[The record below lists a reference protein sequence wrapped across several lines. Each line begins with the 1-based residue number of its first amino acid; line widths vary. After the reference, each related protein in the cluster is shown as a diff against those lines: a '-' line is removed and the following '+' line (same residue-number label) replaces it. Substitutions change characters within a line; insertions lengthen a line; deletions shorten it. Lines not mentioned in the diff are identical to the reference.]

1 MFSSLISV
9 RSLANG
15 KNSLHFNLL
24 TLSQIKLKVFKLSKT
39 YIGEQISFVFYLL
52 YSIELIWEIWESSG
66 GKQSSG
72 HIIIDCGLIY
82 GCWPNSF
89 WELQSVPSQQLIG
102 EERLIDKL

>member
-39 YIGEQISFVFYLL
+39 YIGEQISFVFHLL

-72 HIIIDCGLIY
+72 HILLTVDWFMGADQILSENY
-82 GCWPNSF
+82 KVFPLNS
-89 WELQSVPSQQLIG
+89 
-102 EERLIDKL
+102 